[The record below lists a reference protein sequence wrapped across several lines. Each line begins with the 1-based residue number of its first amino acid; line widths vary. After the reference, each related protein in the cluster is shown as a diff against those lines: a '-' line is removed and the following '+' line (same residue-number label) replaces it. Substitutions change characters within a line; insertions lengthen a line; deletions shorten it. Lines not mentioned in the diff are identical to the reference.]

1 MTTKLIESTR
11 RALLFLAALTVVA
24 LAGCQADKPVSPAKP
39 AAEPSAMS
47 QAGLQVYWERQI
59 AMASGERAVNLWLMD
74 ENLYF
79 LTNQKTL
86 IAIDAKTGLV
96 KWRTVVTYKAE
107 RVFAPTHF
115 DDMHLPKKVGTVE
128 DIKTPPGRAS
138 LPKFDAL
145 LINTLSSMKVIDR
158 ATGEIIRDIRFQSFF
173 AVNRGVTDGER
184 FYVAGS
190 DKQLHAIAL
199 LPAVKVWSHEI
210 EARILAP
217 TQCDE
222 DGRVLAGATDGQLQ
236 CLWADGY
243 GKRRWGIKFA
253 SPITAP
259 MAVDDGQV
267 YVASQDGRTY
277 ALAANGGRE
286 LWLPVQTPGRP
297 AGGVL
302 AGKSTI
308 YVSSRPGGV
317 TAIDRA
323 SGKIRWNVPTG
334 QAILAVIDGKVY
346 LQDQVG
352 DMLVVQAKGGLASD
366 KVPLG
371 RYELFA
377 TNISAP
383 AIYVATKDGKLTCIR
398 QANQARLTAEMLKK

>member
-1 MTTKLIESTR
+1 MTTKLIEYTR
-11 RALLFLAALTVVA
+11 RALLLLVVLIVVA

-39 AAEPSAMS
+39 AAGPSAMS
-47 QAGLQVYWERQI
+47 QAGLQVYWERQL
-59 AMASGERAVNLWLMD
+59 ALASGERAVKLWVMD
-74 ENLYF
+74 ENIYF
-79 LTNQKTL
+79 LTDQKTL
-86 IAIDAKTGLV
+86 IAMDAKTGLV
-96 KWRTVVTYKAE
+96 KWQTVVTYKAE

-138 LPKFDAL
+138 LRKFDAL

-158 ATGEIIRDIRFQSFF
+158 ATGEIIRDIRFRSFS
-173 AVNRGVTDGER
+173 AVNRGATDGER

-190 DKQLHAIAL
+190 DKQLHAVAL
-199 LPAVKVWSHEI
+199 LPAVRVWSHELG
-210 EARILAP
+210 ARILAP
-217 TQCDE
+217 AQCDE
-222 DGRVLAGATDGQLQ
+222 DGRVLVATILGQLQ
-236 CLWADGY
+236 CLSADGY

-346 LQDQVG
+346 LQDQARN
-352 DMLVVQAKGGLASD
+352 LLAIQAKGGLASD

-383 AIYVATKDGKLTCIR
+383 AIYVATKNGKLTCIR
-398 QANQARLTAEMLKK
+398 QANQAKLTAEMLKN